1 MFFFILAKLYFLFLL
16 YFTQLP
22 QYHSYNVLYYAKYYF
37 IFVSINVHAPF
48 LVLFLDYKVFLITT
62 SCYL

>member
-22 QYHSYNVLYYAKYYF
+22 QYHSYNVLSMYMTKKQVANDKR
-37 IFVSINVHAPF
+37 
-48 LVLFLDYKVFLITT
+48 LIM
-62 SCYL
+62 